1 MSIAPRTPAEC
12 FATLIAWLTR
22 SVGAMSGGDRLSY
35 LLIGQIVERL
45 RGIKQR
51 FVRLAARI
59 GAGRY
64 ARRVVTPHRR
74 AAGPRRPNPLPR
86 TYGWLVPLV
95 PDAVAFRAQLED
107 LFRDPAMVEL
117 MQAAPASLARTLRSR
132 CRMLGAPTPP
142 ILAAPIRPAPQS
154 APSQSAPS
162 QSAPPQSAARPAPQ
176 SRPRPAASPSAPRAL
191 TAFVPAPTHGPPHPA
206 RPASPTLAHI
216 IAI

>member
-117 MQAAPASLARTLRSR
+117 MQAAPASLARPLRSL
-132 CRMLGAPTPP
+132 CRMLGAPPPP
-142 ILAAPIRPAPQS
+142 ILAPARRAAPLKRE
-154 APSQSAPS
+154 
-162 QSAPPQSAARPAPQ
+162 PPKRDPPKLDTPPEP
-176 SRPRPAASPSAPRAL
+176 PRPQPPAWMPRRTRWTLTRMRGSPKSA
-191 TAFVPAPTHGPPHPA
+191 
-206 RPASPTLAHI
+206 
-216 IAI
+216 

>member
-95 PDAVAFRAQLED
+95 PDAVAFGAQLED
-107 LFRDPAMVEL
+107 LFRDPAMATL
-117 MQAAPASLARTLRSR
+117 MQTAPASLARPLRSL
-132 CRMLGAPTPP
+132 CRMLGVTPPP
-142 ILAAPIRPAPQS
+142 ILATPARSASRSAVRPPPPPPAP
-154 APSQSAPS
+154 
-162 QSAPPQSAARPAPQ
+162 
-176 SRPRPAASPSAPRAL
+176 PAAPTSRSTTPAAI
-191 TAFVPAPTHGPPHPA
+191 VPAQAHGPPFPV
-206 RPASPTLAHI
+206 
-216 IAI
+216 